1 MVVPALCEEA
11 ASIVEPN
18 RGSAF
23 NSCIAMS
30 LVDRIDG
37 LYLISKLG
45 IERCILGKSVILWDQ
60 AAGWP
65 NPVSS
70 PGIFRGGHEAIEVSR
85 GSRGRV
91 SNKLPPS
98 GSA

>member
-1 MVVPALCEEA
+1 MIGRTDPASPYVVSGWSFRLFAKTA

-45 IERCILGKSVILWDQ
+45 IERCILGKSVIL
-60 AAGWP
+60 
-65 NPVSS
+65 
-70 PGIFRGGHEAIEVSR
+70 
-85 GSRGRV
+85 
-91 SNKLPPS
+91 
-98 GSA
+98 

>member
-45 IERCILGKSVILWDQ
+45 IERCILGKSVIL
-60 AAGWP
+60 
-65 NPVSS
+65 
-70 PGIFRGGHEAIEVSR
+70 
-85 GSRGRV
+85 
-91 SNKLPPS
+91 
-98 GSA
+98 